1 MKVEKPTQKDLNEDE
16 RVSTPEQIERDKVK
30 DIIQSFAKAYS
41 ALKIY
46 PIENPAVIN
55 STKIFSDK
63 LMDFLSEY
71 EEMIIGIHEFSLSF
85 NKETVHT
92 DGEKKKS
99 LPFLLYKD
107 GMRELSFHEGLDLE
121 EIGDFLETVKENAD
135 LPEEESN
142 IINSLW
148 EKDFSHI
155 RYFALDEFLDTN
167 IGGDNSGSD
176 LIPGK
181 LELSTGEI
189 KLTEEDKDEINKRM
203 EILAVDP
210 GNDLTEGLKTP
221 LSKENK
227 VAEAAAISKSD
238 FPEIEK
244 LVADDREFS
253 RIRELVTVLFEV
265 LFLEDRETKFLETLN
280 VLDLCLQETLEK
292 ANFSQAS
299 LILNQI
305 FDLKDVVPE
314 QSGDKLELLDR
325 IIKKAKDE
333 AAIQELEKLF
343 FNEKFENLDPFL
355 EYIYLLC
362 PDSIPTVI
370 HIWEKTKDLDVK
382 NSLSFLLQKIGEKH
396 IETLVEYAQNGQA
409 SLAREIIAILGKIDK
424 KHSLPY
430 LKIFAV
436 HKDKSI
442 RLETI
447 QALTNI
453 HDKDGDDIL
462 LDMLFDKEEQIRIAA
477 VTRLTP
483 FGNPAALSRL
493 KEVIVRNNFDKKSRA
508 EKRVYLNY
516 CALNPNEEINF
527 LFHSILNK
535 RNFFLS
541 NKALTTR
548 LCVVVALEAMA
559 TPEAVTILKEGTHLR
574 KKRIRKACKFA
585 LRKLAARHSQYR
597 EVEVK

>member
-1 MKVEKPTQKDLNEDE
+1 MILEKPTQKDLNENE
-16 RVSTPEQIERDKVK
+16 SVSTPEQIERDKVK
-30 DIIQSFAKAYS
+30 DIIQAFAKAYL

-46 PIENPAVIN
+46 PIENPAVTN
-55 STKIFSDK
+55 STKVFSDK

-85 NKETVHT
+85 NEETLHT

-148 EKDFSHI
+148 EKDFGHI
-155 RYFALDEFLDTN
+155 RYFALDEFLDKN
-167 IGGDNSGSD
+167 IGGSDSGRD
-176 LIPGK
+176 LVPGK
-181 LELSTGEI
+181 DELSTGEI
-189 KLTEEDKDEINKRM
+189 KLTKEDKDDINKRM

-210 GNDLTEGLKTP
+210 GNDLTEGLETP

-227 VAEAAAISKSD
+227 VSEAAAISKSD

-253 RIRELVTVLFEV
+253 RIRELVTLLFEV
-265 LFLEDRETKFLETLN
+265 LFLEERKEKFSETLN

-305 FDLKDVVPE
+305 FDLKDIVPE
-314 QSGDKLELLDR
+314 QAEDKLLLLDR
-325 IIKKAKDE
+325 IIKKAKDK

-343 FNEKFENLDPFL
+343 FSGKFENLDPFF

-370 HIWEKTKDLDVK
+370 HIWEKTKDLNVK
-382 NSLSFLLQKIGEKH
+382 SSLSFLLQKIGEKH
-396 IETLVEYAQNGQA
+396 IETLVEYAQNGHA
-409 SLAREIIAILGKIDK
+409 SLASEIITILGKIDK

-430 LKIFAV
+430 LKIFAA

-447 QALTNI
+447 QALKNI

-462 LDMLFDKEEQIRIAA
+462 LAMLFDKEEQIRIAA
-477 VTRLTP
+477 VTSLNP
-483 FGNPAALSRL
+483 LGNPAALSRL
-493 KEVIVRNNFDKKSRA
+493 KEVITRKDFDKKSRP

-516 CALNPNEEINF
+516 CAQNTNEEINF

-541 NKALTTR
+541 NKAMTTR
-548 LCVVVALEAMA
+548 LCVVAALEAMA
-559 TPEAVTILKEGTHLR
+559 TPEAVTILKERSHLG
-574 KKRIRKACKFA
+574 KKRIRRACKFA